1 MAAVKNAC
9 AGEGQVRRMDLSP
22 VLQTGPSFSH
32 SGPSTHPRRHIR
44 CPRPFTPFLV
54 ARNGEKSLLRAYL
67 RLCKVAGTTLRYSTS
82 RVVTDRLLWRR

>member
-9 AGEGQVRRMDLSP
+9 AGERTSATHGLEPS
-22 VLQTGPSFSH
+22 PSFSH

-44 CPRPFTPFLV
+44 CPHPFTPFLV
-54 ARNGEKSLLRAYL
+54 ARNGEKSLLWAYL
-67 RLCKVAGTTLRYSTS
+67 RLCKAVGTTLRYSTS